1 MQQLGLWESA
11 DHAPMMRPIVAKV
24 KLRGGP
30 TGPGYEA
37 WRKRLV
43 FQLSLMGLT
52 CQDQGGRLVIAARC
66 GDIGLKRRTR
76 VLDWLLAQDD
86 VLQVECAWPRPDE
99 ASFSIQVVEARS

>member
-11 DHAPMMRPIVAKV
+11 DHAQLMRPMVARV
-24 KLRGGP
+24 QLRDGP
-30 TGPGYEA
+30 TGPGYAA

-43 FQLSLMGLT
+43 FSLSLMGLT
-52 CQDQGGRLVIAARC
+52 CTDQGGRLVIGARC

-86 VLQVECAWPRPDE
+86 VPEVECAWPRPGE
-99 ASFSIQVVEARS
+99 ASFSIEVVEARS